1 MRGWSDERRRVPQ
14 IDTWDAP
21 TRAPPYVIQPHCRDP
36 LLASARAPIREGRWR
51 QQAPFTL
58 LLCTT
63 ARNQLPTTHLIPYDI
78 CSLRLFVSDLDIPSI
93 PTGTASPDLSPAHA
107 AQQEKLRESGA
118 QLSSLSRNSQ
128 LRQQISLHARPSAA
142 DADRQRIFQA
152 LKKPR
157 LRSERRL
164 LA

>member
-1 MRGWSDERRRVPQ
+1 MKGEGSPRSTRGTLLPELHLTSSSRTAGTLCWRLREHRFG
-14 IDTWDAP
+14 
-21 TRAPPYVIQPHCRDP
+21 RDVGDSKHP
-36 LLASARAPIREGRWR
+36 SQR
-51 QQAPFTL
+51 

-118 QLSSLSRNSQ
+118 QSSSLSRNSQ